1 MKFRLTSGAK
11 VKREKKTCKLELGVG
26 GSPYMSMCFWSTGE
40 MYHDLLAA
48 LHAHFRVLDIFLKEA
63 FPSCQEWPGASHAC
77 APISSWDA
85 AVDEGQMSLLQTKP
99 ACQKWSRNQV
109 PESIPRPDA
118 NLAIFP
124 FLWGYCCLTLSSSHP
139 RIDQKSLKQLGLSK
153 LSISM
158 ASESSQEINQKWLS
172 SRSPKCHLDRR
183 DNQSLRGC
191 LKKQKR
197 NTQINN
203 VLT

>member
-1 MKFRLTSGAK
+1 M
-11 VKREKKTCKLELGVG
+11 
-26 GSPYMSMCFWSTGE
+26 
-40 MYHDLLAA
+40 
-48 LHAHFRVLDIFLKEA
+48 
-63 FPSCQEWPGASHAC
+63 
-77 APISSWDA
+77 PISECWTFSWKKPFHPA
-85 AVDEGQMSLLQTKP
+85 KCGLEQVMLARQSHPGSRLWTRARCHFYKQTKP
-99 ACQKWSRNQV
+99 ACQKRFRNQV
-109 PESIPRPDA
+109 PESIPRPNA